1 MKFLKLLCCR
11 SKSKRDGKQTT
22 FTIFSQSEDN
32 DKGKILVN
40 PKIDVNLVSDIDDS
54 RGSSQNSHGMS
65 KWVEMKC
72 NSLVYLK
79 QVMKHNRNKKM
90 KLAKIEQREQEEN
103 ENEEKD
109 EKEVKEI
116 EFDPEMIEGQINEN
130 MSMMCPICHIF
141 MYKAVCAT

>member
-40 PKIDVNLVSDIDDS
+40 PKIDVNLVSHVDDS

-65 KWVEMKC
+65 KWVEMK
-72 NSLVYLK
+72 
-79 QVMKHNRNKKM
+79 
-90 KLAKIEQREQEEN
+90 
-103 ENEEKD
+103 
-109 EKEVKEI
+109 
-116 EFDPEMIEGQINEN
+116 
-130 MSMMCPICHIF
+130 
-141 MYKAVCAT
+141 